1 MAKKR
6 LNLRST
12 MNKNQETELPKK
24 VELRKST
31 KNLEEVK
38 EKVEAIHKEEVAAPQ
53 APEPAKKKT
62 RSPRKAS
69 KLTTDKEEIV
79 RITIDLPKDLHKK
92 LKIYAVMNEVTIR
105 NHVVSLLRK
114 NLK

>member
-12 MNKNQETELPKK
+12 MSTNKETELPKK
-24 VELRKST
+24 VVLKKT
-31 KNLEEVK
+31 NKDINVVK
-38 EKVEAIHKEEVAAPQ
+38 EKVEAIHKEEAPS
-53 APEPAKKKT
+53 KKT
-62 RSPRKAS
+62 TSPAS
-69 KLTTDKEEIV
+69 KKRTRKVKELTTDKDEIV

-105 NHVVSLLRK
+105 NHVVGLLQKSLK
-114 NLK
+114 

>member
-12 MNKNQETELPKK
+12 MSANKETELPKK
-24 VELRKST
+24 VEFKKTT
-31 KNLEEVK
+31 KDIDQVK
-38 EKVEAIHKEEVAAPQ
+38 EKVEAIHKEEKVVEKAVPVLS
-53 APEPAKKKT
+53 KKRTKNV
-62 RSPRKAS
+62 KE
-69 KLTTDKEEIV
+69 LTTEKSEIV

-105 NHVVSLLRK
+105 NHVVGLLQKSLK
-114 NLK
+114 